1 VKNIEEVI
9 GYKFTDKSLLRQA
22 FTHSSYV
29 NEHGGDAN
37 ERLEFLGDC
46 ILDFLV
52 GEKLFY
58 EYPTADE
65 GELSEKRAARVSRN
79 PLARIVDSL
88 HLMNYLLIGAG
99 VDKKNFSDK
108 NRSNLFEAVVGAIYI
123 DGGLEACKR
132 FLERRFY
139 PKVVPEYDYKSVLQ
153 KKSGDKYPVYSIAA
167 ENSGY
172 SATVAVADKKFC
184 GKGKTK
190 HEAEIAAAR
199 AACKALFDAE

>member
-1 VKNIEEVI
+1 MKNVENLI
-9 GYKFTDKSLLRQA
+9 GYEFTDKSLLRQA

-29 NEHGGDAN
+29 NEHGGEAN

-46 ILDFLV
+46 VLDFLV

-58 EYPTADE
+58 DDPTADE
-65 GELSEKRAARVSRN
+65 GELSEKRAALVSRM

-88 HLMNYLLIGAG
+88 RLMNYLRIGAG

-123 DGGLEACKR
+123 DGGLNECKR
-132 FLERRFY
+132 FLDRHFY

-153 KKSGDKYPVYSIAA
+153 KRSGDKLPVYSTVSDKA
-167 ENSGY
+167 GFC
-172 SATVAVADKKFC
+172 ATVAVVGKEFV

-199 AACKALFDAE
+199 AACKALYDIE